1 MKKKLVAII
10 LVLALSLGLTACAG
24 GSTTPEKVELPQYK
38 VGVIL
43 YNLSNDWAL
52 NIMKS
57 IEYLGSNLNVTFD
70 YAVGGTDGTDHRP
83 LKTSVRPALTAS
95 SICIPA

>member
-38 VGVIL
+38 VWVIL

-52 NIMKS
+52 NIISPLS
-57 IEYLGSNLNVTFD
+57 IW
-70 YAVGGTDGTDHRP
+70 AQ
-83 LKTSVRPALTAS
+83 
-95 SICIPA
+95 I